1 MDLGL
6 SEDQRLLK
14 DSVERFLGN
23 EYAFDVH
30 RALLGS
36 DDGFS
41 REHWARYGELGW
53 LAAPFAEDDG
63 GLGGGAVEVMI
74 VMEQMGRALA
84 LEPYL
89 ATVLLAGRAIVEA
102 ASPAQRAAWIPEI
115 VAGKALWAFA
125 HGEPGSRYDLAHV
138 ETRAEADGSGYRLS
152 GHKAVV
158 HGAAAADHLLVSA
171 RETGAIGDRDGISM
185 FAIPRGAAGLTLRPY
200 RTVDGLRAA
209 EVALDGV
216 VVAADDRLGAAGAA
230 LPVIEAVF
238 DRAIAALCAEAVGIM
253 DFLYEAT
260 VEFLKTR
267 KQFGVPIGKFQ
278 VLQHRA
284 VEMMAA
290 CQEARSL
297 SLLAT
302 LSLDKPPAA
311 RARAVSAAKVGIG
324 KSGRLVGQEAIQM
337 HGGMDMTDELK
348 VGHYFKRLTM
358 IDAQFGNVDHHL
370 DRFAALGD

>member
-14 DSVERFLGN
+14 DSVERFMGN
-23 EYAFDVH
+23 EYAFDVR
-30 RALLGS
+30 RALIGT

-41 REHWARYGELGW
+41 RELWARYGELGW
-53 LAAPFAEDDG
+53 LAAPFSEDDG

-102 ASPAQRAAWIPEI
+102 ASPGQRAAWIPDI

-158 HGAAAADHLLVSA
+158 HGAAAADRLLVSA
-171 RETGAIGDRDGISM
+171 RETGAAGDRDGISL
-185 FAIPRGAAGLTLRPY
+185 FAIPRGAAGLTLRAY

-230 LPVIEAVF
+230 LPVIEAVV

-284 VEMMAA
+284 VEGQR
-290 CQEARSL
+290 C
-297 SLLAT
+297 
-302 LSLDKPPAA
+302 
-311 RARAVSAAKVGIG
+311 AK
-324 KSGRLVGQEAIQM
+324 
-337 HGGMDMTDELK
+337 HGCT
-348 VGHYFKRLTM
+348 
-358 IDAQFGNVDHHL
+358 
-370 DRFAALGD
+370 